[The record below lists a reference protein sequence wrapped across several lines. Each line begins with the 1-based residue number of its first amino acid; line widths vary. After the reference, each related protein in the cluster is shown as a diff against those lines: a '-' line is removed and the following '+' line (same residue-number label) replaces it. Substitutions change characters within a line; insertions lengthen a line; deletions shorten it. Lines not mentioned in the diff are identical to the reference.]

1 MVGQLDDQWVVEK
14 VDAME
19 LQWVEHWVEQK
30 EQKTAHLL
38 DCNLVEWKV
47 VEMVDHWETRWEV
60 NLERLTAELLAE
72 LWEWQKVELLVARM
86 VELLVSS
93 MVVMWGTSMEK

>member
-1 MVGQLDDQWVVEK
+1 M
-14 VDAME
+14 
-19 LQWVEHWVEQK
+19 
-30 EQKTAHLL
+30 L

-47 VEMVDHWETRWEV
+47 VQMVDHWETRWEV
-60 NLERLTAELLAE
+60 NLERLTADLLAE